1 MAHRHKSFRRRKV
14 FQPIRKSVIDFPATK
29 PEAHRFSVEQAL
41 NQPDYEKARKMR
53 ITTIATA
60 ALVSTM
66 LGLSGAAYAQTMIG
80 NQTLSEAD
88 AERVKTYCEDLKLE
102 SEQAVSGSAEEATPE
117 AEGSEDSGAM
127 VGTLDL
133 STVTLEQCIEA
144 GFVEG

>member
-1 MAHRHKSFRRRKV
+1 
-14 FQPIRKSVIDFPATK
+14 
-29 PEAHRFSVEQAL
+29 
-41 NQPDYEKARKMR
+41 MR

-80 NQTLSEAD
+80 NQTLTEAD
-88 AERVKTYCEDLKLE
+88 AERVKTYCEDLKTD
-102 SEQAVSGSAEEATPE
+102 SEQAVGSSVEDATPDEATPD
-117 AEGSEDSGAM
+117 ADASEESGGA

-133 STVTLEQCIEA
+133 STITLEQCVEA